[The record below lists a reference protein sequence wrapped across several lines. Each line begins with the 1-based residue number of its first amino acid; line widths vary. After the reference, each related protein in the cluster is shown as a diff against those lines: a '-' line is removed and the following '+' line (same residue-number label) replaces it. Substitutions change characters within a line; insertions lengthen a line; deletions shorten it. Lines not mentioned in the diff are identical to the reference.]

1 MKNLTYIFAATL
13 FMVACNNEEI
23 SSLQDG
29 KNLEVKFTS
38 NLTDYDSQ
46 VVSRVKGT
54 NFEQNDKVAIWASS
68 AGEAP
73 FTGMKVL
80 TAGADGKLS
89 STETFTYK
97 DNNEVSFSALY
108 PASLCTGTEQS
119 DITLTTQTDD
129 NGYQTLQDLLYA
141 TGKGSAEKPTVELS
155 FSHKGVKIDV
165 AVKQGDD
172 ISLEGAEVFVKAKSG
187 GVFSFANS
195 SITPKETTAT
205 DIKIPLAVT
214 TDFTNNVNYG
224 STIVAPQTLE
234 GGCIGIKL
242 QSEKETKYVSFPKIE
257 LKEGFRYCF
266 HIDTRKN
273 DAGNVEISIDSKV
286 NETPWKVSEV
296 TTGEVE
302 VDEIKQLAPGDNLIT
317 NSDFESGIF
326 PWIGWG
332 NSSTI
337 EQSSSGEGYGGDYSF
352 KITNPSKVNPWE
364 AQVAHDFSEQPL
376 IQGATYRLEMYIKG
390 SVPGSISAALQKMT
404 DYKGAGDFPPIDI
417 TTEWTHYEGDV
428 VVAGEGADH
437 ADRFLFNIGDYVGT
451 IYIDNVTLCQLIS
464 K

>member
-46 VVSRVKGT
+46 VVSRMSGT
-54 NFEQNDKVAIWASS
+54 SFDKDDEVAVWASS
-68 AGEAP
+68 AGKAP
-73 FTGMKVL
+73 FTGKQVL
-80 TAGADGKLS
+80 TAGENGQLS

-97 DNNEVSFSALY
+97 DDNKVSFSALY
-108 PASLCTGTEQS
+108 PASLCTGTDQS

-141 TGKGSAEKPTVELS
+141 TGTGSAGSPTVDLP
-155 FSHKGVKIDV
+155 FYHKGVKIDV
-165 AVKQGDD
+165 AVKQGDG
-172 ISLEGAEVFVKAKSG
+172 ISLKGAEVFVKAKSG

-195 SITPKETTAT
+195 SITPTGEEAT
-205 DIKIPLAVT
+205 DIKIPLAVV

-242 QSEKETKYVSFPKIE
+242 QGKEETKYVSFPKIE

-273 DAGNVEISIDSKV
+273 DAGDVEISIDSQV

-296 TTGEVE
+296 TTGEVV
-302 VDEIKQLAPGDNLIT
+302 VDEVQTLNKCLKLTGSGTEQTQAYYEISGTFPSGTYTFSCRTKSSVAISEGNLVFQTSNWEEGQAGEWGVFKSSTSWSDFSQSIT
-317 NSDFESGIF
+317 ISDTDKDKYTRFFIQFNANPEDYILIDDVSLTRDGEETNYIDNSDFSDGTF
-326 PWIGWG
+326 TGWKSYG
-332 NSSTI
+332 N
-337 EQSSSGEGYGGDYSF
+337 
-352 KITNPSKVNPWE
+352 
-364 AQVAHDFSEQPL
+364 
-376 IQGATYRLEMYIKG
+376 
-390 SVPGSISAALQKMT
+390 
-404 DYKGAGDFPPIDI
+404 
-417 TTEWTHYEGDV
+417 
-428 VVAGEGADH
+428 
-437 ADRFLFNIGDYVGT
+437 
-451 IYIDNVTLCQLIS
+451 NVSLVEY
-464 K
+464 